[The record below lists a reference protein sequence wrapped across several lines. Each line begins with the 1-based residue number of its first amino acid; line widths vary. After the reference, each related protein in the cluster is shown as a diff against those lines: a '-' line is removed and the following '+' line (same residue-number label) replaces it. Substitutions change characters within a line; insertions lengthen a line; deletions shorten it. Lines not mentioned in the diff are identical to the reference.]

1 MNDDIL
7 IVEDDPP
14 SAELPKTGWKVL
26 VVDDEPSVHDITLV
40 ALSDFRFAG
49 RGLEFIHAYS
59 GAEACALTQVHSD
72 IAVMLV
78 DVVMET
84 DHSGLDFVRYVR
96 AEAGLRFPRIILR
109 TGQPGQAPEREVITQ
124 YDINDYKQKTELTQE
139 KMFTVMHTSIASFR
153 DLVALDHSRRGLRKI
168 IEAANTL
175 FTFQSIESF
184 AQGVLEQLAALLY
197 LDHETLVV
205 RTDGLAAAESDADI
219 EILAG
224 TGQFSALVGHKA
236 HEVLEPRLFALL
248 VNSSRQGNTLTEGPH
263 FTAVYRTKHQVTN
276 ILYIAG
282 KADIAPPQ
290 RELID
295 LFCQCVA
302 QAQDTLQ
309 TVHAK
314 LAAGGATPSG

>member
-1 MNDDIL
+1 VL
-7 IVEDDPP
+7 I
-14 SAELPKTGWKVL
+14 
-26 VVDDEPSVHDITLV
+26 VDDEPSVHDITLV

-59 GAEACALTQVHSD
+59 GAQAIALTQAHPD

-78 DVVMET
+78 DVVMEN
-84 DHSGLDFVRYVR
+84 DHSGLDFVRHVR
-96 AEAGLRFPRIILR
+96 EEAGLRFPRIILR

-139 KMFTVMHTSIASFR
+139 KMFTVMHTSIASYR
-153 DLVALDHSRRGLRKI
+153 DLIALDHSRRGLRKI
-168 IEAANTL
+168 IEAAKTL
-175 FTFQSIESF
+175 YEFQSIEQF

-197 LDHETLVV
+197 LDQETLVV
-205 RTDGLAAAESDADI
+205 RTEGLAAAGSNADI

-224 TGQFSALVGHKA
+224 TGQFSSLIGKKA
-236 HEVLEPRLFALL
+236 SEVLDPQLFALL
-248 VNSSRQGNTLTEGPH
+248 VKSSQQGNSLADGSH
-263 FTAVYRTKHQVTN
+263 FTAVYETRRKTKN

-282 KADIAPPQ
+282 KADITPPQ

-309 TVHAK
+309 TIHTK
-314 LAAGGATPSG
+314 LAAGGAAP